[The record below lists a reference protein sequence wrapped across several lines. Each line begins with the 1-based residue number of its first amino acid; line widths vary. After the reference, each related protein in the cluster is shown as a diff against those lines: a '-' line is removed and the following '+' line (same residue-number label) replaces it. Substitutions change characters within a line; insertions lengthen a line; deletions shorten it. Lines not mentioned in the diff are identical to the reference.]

1 MTAAPQQA
9 FTEDF
14 ALRRAVKLNLPVVPD
29 PMLLSLVGVGIF
41 FMNLDAAREVYEAAR
56 EEHALSGQEDET

>member
-1 MTAAPQQA
+1 MTPAPQQA

-14 ALRRAVKLNLPVVPD
+14 ARRRAVKLNLQVVPD
-29 PMLLSLVGVGIF
+29 PMLLSLAGVGIF